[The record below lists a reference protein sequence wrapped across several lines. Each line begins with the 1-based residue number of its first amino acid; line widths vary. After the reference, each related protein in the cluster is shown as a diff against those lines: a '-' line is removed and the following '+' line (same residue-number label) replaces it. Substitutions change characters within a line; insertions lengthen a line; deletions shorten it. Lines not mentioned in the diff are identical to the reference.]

1 MNRLERLYAVN
12 EAIRRSSPNPVSAA
26 HLASQFGVSR
36 RTIERDLNSLRHA
49 GAPLFA
55 ERGRLGGHRTLE
67 DPKKVVLTLSD
78 KEVTALIMALAASG
92 PDLPYSHAGRA
103 AVDRLL
109 DVLPDPTRVA
119 VEELRS
125 KVRTQ
130 VAETSS
136 LDLQSRQALEAGVQQ
151 GSVVNLVY
159 HDRNG
164 TRTERAVDPV
174 GFLRMQDAWLL
185 IGWCHLRND
194 GRVFRFD
201 RIQTAR
207 ATSKKAAA
215 HDLDVA
221 LGWVP
226 YEIERL

>member
-26 HLASQFGVSR
+26 ELATQFGVSR

-78 KEVTALIMALAASG
+78 KEVTALIIALAASG

-103 AVDRLL
+103 AVGRLL
-109 DVLPDPTRVA
+109 DVLPDPTRIA

-136 LDLQSRQALEAGVQQ
+136 LDLQSRHALEAGVQQ

-159 HDRNG
+159 QDQHD

-174 GFLRMQDAWLL
+174 GFLRKQEAWLL
-185 IGWCHLRND
+185 IAWCHLRND

-201 RIQTAR
+201 RIQSAR
-207 ATSKKAAA
+207 ATSKKAAT
-215 HDLDVA
+215 HDLEVA
-221 LGWVP
+221 LGWLP
-226 YEIERL
+226 YSVERV